1 MCMNFVEKK
10 NLWYRF
16 VSSFF
21 LLLNLGVVVFALVE
35 IIRLRP
41 DDVPLMLVAISVTTL
56 FICGECFFILKGWK
70 KESYLYKIVFNEND
84 KINTIP
90 LIASS
95 VGLAFGLG
103 LLGMSI
109 AVFIINADKTIKAS
123 MLVVLSI
130 SIYLV
135 VNCLIYFF
143 YLLLFKKRPINIKN
157 FIK

>member
-1 MCMNFVEKK
+1 MNFVEKK
-10 NLWYRF
+10 NLWYRL

-21 LLLNLGVVVFALVE
+21 LLLNLGVVIFSLVK
-35 IIRLRP
+35 IITLKP
-41 DDVPLMLVAISVTTL
+41 EDIPLMLIAISVTII
-56 FICGECFFILKGWK
+56 FILGEAFFILKGGK

-90 LIASS
+90 LVAASI
-95 VGLAFGLG
+95 GIAFGLG
-103 LLGMSI
+103 LLGMSV
-109 AVFIINADKTIKAS
+109 AVYIINPDFTIKAS

-130 SIYLV
+130 AVYLT
-135 VNCLIYFF
+135 VNCFIYFF